1 MKETLENFRNLAV
14 SCAYDAGKLTLGY
27 FQRGIEADFKAD
39 DSPVT
44 IADKQA
50 EALIRQH
57 IEAAFPQHAI
67 IGEEFGESNADASHR
82 WFVDPID
89 GTKSFVRG
97 VPLYAVLIGLEI
109 EGRVEAGAVY
119 FPALGDMLYAAS
131 GQGCFWNGKQ
141 VQVIDTKDMARAVVS
156 FTDAANFQVYGRDAA
171 WQRVMQSSYYR
182 VGWSDAYGHA
192 LVASGRLE
200 LMLDPVMNPW
210 DCGPFPVLL
219 REAGGFFG
227 SWKGEESL
235 FANEA
240 ISTTKTLLPQVLE
253 LLAD

>member
-1 MKETLENFRNLAV
+1 MTETLENFVNLAV
-14 SCAYDAGKLTLGY
+14 SCAHDAGRLTLGY
-27 FQRGIEADFKAD
+27 FQRGIQADFKAD

-44 IADKQA
+44 VADKEA
-50 EALIRQH
+50 EALIRKR
-57 IEAAFPQHAI
+57 IEAAYPQHAI
-67 IGEEFGESNADASHR
+67 IGEEFGEHNADASHR

-109 EGRVEAGAVY
+109 DGRVEAGAVY

-131 GQGCFWNGKQ
+131 GQGCFWNGRQ
-141 VQVIDTKDMARAVVS
+141 VRVIDTPAMARAVVS
-156 FTDAANFQVYGRDAA
+156 FTDAASFQAHGREAA

-200 LMLDPVMNPW
+200 LMLDPIMNPW
-210 DCGPFPVLL
+210 DGGPFPVLL

-227 SWKGEESL
+227 SWTGEESL
-235 FANEA
+235 FAGEG
-240 ISTTKTLLPQVLE
+240 ISTTKALLPQVLE

>member
-1 MKETLENFRNLAV
+1 MTETLENFVNLAV
-14 SCAYDAGKLTLGY
+14 SCAYDAGRLTLGY

-44 IADKQA
+44 VADKQA
-50 EALIRQH
+50 EALIRQR
-57 IEAAFPQHAI
+57 IEAAYPHHAI
-67 IGEEFGESNADASHR
+67 IGEEFGASNADASHR

-109 EGRVEAGAVY
+109 DGRVEAGAVY
-119 FPALGDMLYAAS
+119 FPALGDMLHAAS
-131 GQGCFWNGKQ
+131 GQGCFWNGRQ
-141 VQVIDTKDMARAVVS
+141 VRVMDTEDMARAVVS
-156 FTDAANFQVYGRDAA
+156 FTDAASFQAYGREAA
-171 WQRVMQSSYYR
+171 WQRVMKSSYYR

-227 SWKGEESL
+227 SWTGEEGL
-235 FANEA
+235 FAGEA